1 MNIEKGDGMN
11 DRPESSTP
19 LFRAVSCSGASD
31 AGECA
36 DKVTRKLDREGF
48 VNMNCLTKIAI
59 DDTALIEKYKAAG
72 AKALAVDGC
81 PVHCA
86 KKILESAGVTGFT
99 HAVMTDMGVKK
110 GSTPV
115 SGELI
120 DEIAGTIRRKLEPR
134 PNEKR

>member
-1 MNIEKGDGMN
+1 MNENAQPM
-11 DRPESSTP
+11 PA
-19 LFRAVSCSGASD
+19 FRAVSCSGASD
-31 AGECA
+31 AGEFA
-36 DKVTRKLDREGF
+36 DQITRTLDREGF

-59 DDTALIEKYKAAG
+59 DDTTLIDKYKEAG

-86 KKILESAGVTGFT
+86 KKILEAAGVTGFT

-115 SGELI
+115 TREKVE
-120 DEIAGTIRRKLEPR
+120 EIANQIRARLETSAQV
-134 PNEKR
+134 